1 MEAVANGTCR
11 LRRIPRLGVAVGYCF
26 ACLLLGFSTLFG
38 NCRPALA
45 APNSVAVL
53 GDSAAEQL
61 GPTVRCS
68 ASVMI
73 PAYECPDGTGFV
85 EVLSRILGL
94 HEPTAFQNLAAKPA
108 RTIEVGLEQVPM
120 LSRAANIVV
129 LYTGLN
135 DASRIANRQERI
147 AQWSSDYRWLVDRI
161 RLRAPA
167 ARIFLVTVPVLENGV
182 DAVNAMNRFIL
193 SQAYP
198 TVDVSCGRA
207 LFLDSTLTS
216 LSDAGS
222 TAIGEALYEIV
233 RAWPSRTRIK
243 VCAPA
248 AQRLPSTY
256 GVASD
261 VSRRALHSH
270 VTTVSSGPAVP
281 ALFGSPVVGVSLTW
295 NGASFGTGVPFGPGA
310 TFASQVEKSG
320 FDPTVDTNRIFLGSG
335 DSVLQYVSGGAYT
348 GVALPLP
355 RQARGPI
362 ISGLATLNLND
373 DPHRQMIY
381 VSDMASTDLRVVAF
395 DSDPFTG
402 ITSNAASRGI
412 NVVSLRQGTLS
423 HVLGPALGIASIG
436 PRQGAKS
443 SMGTLF
449 VATPS
454 AIYALDLAEDGTGAR
469 FRVDRIRRIASH
481 RFGRLPV
488 GLVAD
493 RLFERATALYVGDQ
507 LSRSL
512 LRVDLQSGAV
522 TTYARLRGAPAGIT
536 VDPFSGVVY
545 VAVPAT
551 NAVYAVPPSG
561 NPRIAALSVGR
572 LTGMAFDPQG
582 ASIVGV
588 DPERNGI
595 LMFIR

>member
-1 MEAVANGTCR
+1 
-11 LRRIPRLGVAVGYCF
+11 
-26 ACLLLGFSTLFG
+26 
-38 NCRPALA
+38 
-45 APNSVAVL
+45 
-53 GDSAAEQL
+53 
-61 GPTVRCS
+61 
-68 ASVMI
+68 MI

-135 DASRIANRQERI
+135 DAPRIAKHQEQLD
-147 AQWSSDYRWLVDRI
+147 QWSSDYRWLVARI
-161 RLRAPA
+161 HLRAPA
-167 ARIFLVTVPVLENGV
+167 ARIILVTVPVPENGV

-270 VTTVSSGPAVP
+270 VTTVSPGPAVP

-320 FDPTVDTNRIFLGSG
+320 FDPAVDTNRIFLGSG
-335 DSVLQYVSGGAYT
+335 DVVLQYVSDGGYT

-355 RQARGPI
+355 REPRGPI

-373 DPHRQMIY
+373 DPHHQMIY

-412 NVVSLRQGTLS
+412 NVVNLRPGKFS
-423 HVLGPALGIASIG
+423 HVRGPALGIASIG
-436 PRQGAKS
+436 PRQGARS
-443 SMGTLF
+443 RVGTLF
-449 VATPS
+449 VATRDG
-454 AIYALDLAEDGTGAR
+454 IYALDLMDDGPNAR
-469 FRVDRIRRIASH
+469 FTAARIRTIAH
-481 RFGRLPV
+481 LHLGMRAV
-488 GLVAD
+488 GLAVD
-493 RLFERATALYVGDQ
+493 RLFQPATTVYVGDQ
-507 LSRSL
+507 LSRSVKRID
-512 LRVDLQSGAV
+512 LRSGEV
-522 TTYARLRGAPAGIT
+522 TTYAHLPGPPTGLT
-536 VDPFSGVVY
+536 VDPFTGVLY
-545 VAVPAT
+545 VAVPKL
-551 NAVYAVPPSG
+551 NAVYAIWANGRSRVAVSG
-561 NPRIAALSVGR
+561 LILP
-572 LTGMAFDPQG
+572 TGLAFDPQG
-582 ASIVGV
+582 ASVVVATKDGLQFV
-588 DPERNGI
+588 R
-595 LMFIR
+595 